1 MVVGNKL
8 PGLQFNNQKVEAAYR
23 KELVYGEDYEERAQ
37 PKTLKELFSKVR
49 FNYFRLYLHYS
60 YFNLVSIWY
69 LQLDILY
76 SLVVLF
82 PSIAAGKMTLGL
94 ITQISN
100 VFDKVRESFQ
110 YLITSWKT
118 IIELLSIYKR
128 LRTFED
134 TLN

>member
-1 MVVGNKL
+1 LMVVGIKL

-100 VFDKVRESFQ
+100 VFDKVRES
-110 YLITSWKT
+110 
-118 IIELLSIYKR
+118 
-128 LRTFED
+128 
-134 TLN
+134 